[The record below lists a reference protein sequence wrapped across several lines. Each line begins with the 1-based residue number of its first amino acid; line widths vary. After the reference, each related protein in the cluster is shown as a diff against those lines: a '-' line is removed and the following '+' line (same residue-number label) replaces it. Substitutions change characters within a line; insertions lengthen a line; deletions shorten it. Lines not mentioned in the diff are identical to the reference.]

1 MFGAAR
7 QHLVPTASGRRQ
19 GGSAGSG
26 LGTINGNER
35 LSNKAALSAL
45 VSVAPARP
53 RLPLPPSPEAGSC
66 TLRALSATSETRRQV
81 TAQLSALFRKFI
93 DFSATA

>member
-7 QHLVPTASGRRQ
+7 QHLVPARFWWSAS
-19 GGSAGSG
+19 SG
-26 LGTINGNER
+26 LGTINENER
-35 LSNKAALSAL
+35 LSDKAALSAL

-66 TLRALSATSETRRQV
+66 TFRALSSSSETRRQV